1 MFLLAIFLSNLI
13 FNQFLYLWTNHSLFN
28 YVCIISDF
36 FYSLTFFYIENIVP
50 NLRSVFI
57 NSLIAFISMKYTVDN
72 LLITMLILCWKTYN
86 YTIKVCNVCVI
97 SVYSFTV
104 FWIFRSTKRLYNTPN
119 INKIVMAAINSI
131 LCSLLNSKRV
141 LSFSV

>member
-36 FYSLTFFYIENIVP
+36 LLFTYAFYIENIVP
-50 NLRSVFI
+50 NLKSMFI
-57 NSLIAFISMKYTVDN
+57 NSLIAFISMKYNVDN

-86 YTIKVCNVCVI
+86 YTIKVCNKCVI
-97 SVYSFTV
+97 PIYSFTV

-119 INKIVMAAINSI
+119 INKIVMAAINSM